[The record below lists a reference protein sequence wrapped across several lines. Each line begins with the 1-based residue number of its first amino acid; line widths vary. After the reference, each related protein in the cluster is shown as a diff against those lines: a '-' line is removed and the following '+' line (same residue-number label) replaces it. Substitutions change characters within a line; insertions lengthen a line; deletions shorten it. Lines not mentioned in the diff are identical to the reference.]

1 MGRLAIGIK
10 ALENSTG
17 FEAKMLRDAPGP
29 HRMKACKP
37 GEGTVA

>member
-1 MGRLAIGIK
+1 MGIRAF
-10 ALENSTG
+10 ENSLG

-29 HRMKACKP
+29 HSMKACKP